1 MIDGFELD
9 PAWPRMTIAEVNAA
23 LTAPGARFEME
34 TVTIRGVPTRVW
46 KNAPPS
52 LPMLA
57 PPWPTPDDDLRG
69 RADQLRGEF
78 PGERRSCRRI
88 APPRCW
94 QGRPGRAGD

>member
-9 PAWPRMTIAEVNAA
+9 PAWPHMTLTEVNAA

-34 TVTIRGVPTRVW
+34 TVTIRGVPTRAW

-57 PPWPTPDDDLRG
+57 RFSRLHGPRLISIFED
-69 RADQLRGEF
+69 
-78 PGERRSCRRI
+78 ERVSYEPCDVTAHRLF
-88 APPRCW
+88 
-94 QGRPGRAGD
+94 GG